1 VSLDGKI
8 PGSHFLALPVGSD
21 ALHRDLF
28 APHLRSSG
36 VDALRGTRV
45 NAGPVG
51 ADLAGLGDGWS
62 GGQDGKDCSSE
73 SSHVGASVPRPRGPS
88 AHALAGPRLARML
101 KGRFEAQG
109 VLMQTQHFG
118 LEPRR
123 KCADRS
129 WPGAVHPLD
138 GAG

>member
-21 ALHRDLF
+21 ALHRHLF

-62 GGQDGKDCSSE
+62 GGQDGKDCSNE
-73 SSHVGASVPRPRGPS
+73 SSHVGASVPRPR
-88 AHALAGPRLARML
+88 AGPRLARML

-109 VLMQTQHFG
+109 VLSVTGYRFG
-118 LEPRR
+118 
-123 KCADRS
+123 DR
-129 WPGAVHPLD
+129 
-138 GAG
+138 